1 MGGLLEIVSRNIH
14 YFIFPLNVVLIRIKV
29 ADFCLDLLPLT
40 EGSMEPDSGTNTDL
54 ESSRKGRRASE
65 LLLDKLFTYL
75 TASTS

>member
-1 MGGLLEIVSRNIH
+1 MGRSLEIAFGNIH
-14 YFIFPLNVVLIRIKV
+14 YFIFPLNVVPIRIKV
-29 ADFCLDLLPLT
+29 ADFCLDFLTLT

-75 TASTS
+75 TASNS